1 MQKIYRDELPLRTC
15 HCDMQGRWRPSAI
28 LEAMQE
34 AAGTHAEL
42 LGCGR
47 DRLLSDNIVWIISR
61 VELHMDRYPAIG
73 ERVTV
78 ETFPMPCR
86 RCFFPR
92 YFVFRDALGNTLGCA
107 GTLWVLLDLT
117 TRRMTAPQSVA
128 ERIPNNADLMPPL
141 PLPHTVPRTD
151 GTVQTLLRTAAYSDL
166 DVNAHVNNARYADW
180 LSDALGTAVMR
191 QYCLRTLHI
200 NYAAEVLPD
209 AEIEMQLIRNGP
221 SYHLTGCCDGR
232 RHFEIGG
239 ELMERA

>member
-1 MQKIYRDELPLRTC
+1 MQKIYRDELLLRTC

-47 DRLLSDNIVWIISR
+47 NRLLSDNIVWVISR
-61 VELHMDRYPAIG
+61 IELHMDRYPSIG
-73 ERVTV
+73 ERVAV

-86 RCFFPR
+86 RCLFPR
-92 YFVFRDALGNTLGCA
+92 YFVFRDAEGNTLGSA

-128 ERIPNNADLMPPL
+128 ERIPNNADLVPPL

-151 GTVQTLLRTAAYSDL
+151 GTVETLLRTAAYSDL

-191 QYCLRTLHI
+191 QYCLRTLYI

-209 AEIEMQLIRNGP
+209 AEIEMQLIQNGL
-221 SYHLTGCCDGR
+221 SYHLTGSRDGR

-239 ELMERA
+239 ELMERT

>member
-128 ERIPNNADLMPPL
+128 ECIPNNADLMPPL

-209 AEIEMQLIRNGP
+209 AEIEMQLVRNGP

>member
-1 MQKIYRDELPLRTC
+1 MQKTYRDELLLRTC

-47 DRLLSDNIVWIISR
+47 SHLLADNVVWVISR
-61 VELHMDRYPAIG
+61 IELHMDRYPGIG

-92 YFVFRDALGNTLGCA
+92 YFVFRDAEGSPLGCA

-117 TRRMTAPQSVA
+117 TRHMAAPQAVA
-128 ERIPNNADLMPPL
+128 ARIPDNSDLVPPL
-141 PLPHTVPRTD
+141 PLPHAVPRTE
-151 GTVQTLLRTAAYSDL
+151 GAVQTLLRRAAYTDL

-180 LSDALGTAVMR
+180 LTDALGTSVMR
-191 QYCLRTLHI
+191 QYCLKTLNI

-209 AEIEMQLIRNGP
+209 AEVEMQLIRNGLA
-221 SYHLTGCCDGR
+221 YHLAGNCDGR

-239 ELMERA
+239 ELMARD

>member
-1 MQKIYRDELPLRTC
+1 MQKIYRDELLLRTC

-47 DRLLSDNIVWIISR
+47 NRLLSDNIVWVISR
-61 VELHMDRYPAIG
+61 IELHMDRYPSIG

-92 YFVFRDALGNTLGCA
+92 YFVFRDADGNTLGCA

-117 TRRMTAPQSVA
+117 TRRMTAPCEA
-128 ERIPNNADLMPPL
+128 ME
-141 PLPHTVPRTD
+141 
-151 GTVQTLLRTAAYSDL
+151 GFF
-166 DVNAHVNNARYADW
+166 
-180 LSDALGTAVMR
+180 LSFA
-191 QYCLRTLHI
+191 I
-200 NYAAEVLPD
+200 
-209 AEIEMQLIRNGP
+209 
-221 SYHLTGCCDGR
+221 
-232 RHFEIGG
+232 
-239 ELMERA
+239 

>member
-209 AEIEMQLIRNGP
+209 AEIEMQLVRNGP